1 MEPVARMRPDPA
13 PAPPFQRIGIVG
25 LGLIGGSIA
34 LRARRQWPSVHIAGI
49 DKAAVLESAIARR
62 VIDTGHKAITDLI
75 DRDLVVLATPVSTIL
90 TQLASCASLP
100 GLVTDVGSTKRR
112 IMMAARDAGLR
123 TFVGGHPMA
132 GAAAGGLDHAD
143 AGLFDGRRW
152 MLVEG
157 APGSRDAGRLHAFVT
172 GMGAR
177 PAVVDG
183 DTHDRTVAHVSH
195 LPQLLALSLM
205 STAGEAV
212 GDTWLSAAG
221 PGFIG
226 MTRLAAS
233 PFDVWQGILETNAD
247 YIAEA
252 IRDLVA
258 HLPQRASAVTDA
270 AAMASAF
277 AHANAW
283 QARARKASER

>member
-1 MEPVARMRPDPA
+1 MRADPA

-34 LRARRQWPSVHIAGI
+34 LRAKREWPTVHLAGI
-49 DKAAVLESAIARR
+49 DNEAVLATAIARG
-62 VIDTGHKAITDLI
+62 VVDTGHQAIGDLT
-75 DRDLVVLATPVSTIL
+75 DRDLVVLAAPVPAIL
-90 TQLASCASLP
+90 TQLASCAQLP

-132 GAAAGGLDHAD
+132 GAAAGGVDRAD
-143 AGLFDGRRW
+143 GALFEGRPW

-157 APGSRDAGRLHAFVT
+157 AAPSPDLHRLHAFVT

-177 PAVVDG
+177 PAVITA
-183 DTHDRTVAHVSH
+183 DTHDRTVAHISH
-195 LPQLLALSLM
+195 VPQLLALSLM
-205 STAGEAV
+205 VTAGEAV
-212 GDTWLSAAG
+212 GEAGLSAAG

-258 HLPQRASAVTDA
+258 RLPQTASTVADA
-270 AAMASAF
+270 TAMASAF
-277 AHANAW
+277 ASANAW